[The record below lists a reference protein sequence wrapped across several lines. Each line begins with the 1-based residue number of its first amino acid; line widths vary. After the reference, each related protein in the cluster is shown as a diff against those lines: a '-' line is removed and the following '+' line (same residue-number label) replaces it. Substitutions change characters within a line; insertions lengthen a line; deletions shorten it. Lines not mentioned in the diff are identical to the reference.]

1 MKYTLTK
8 VPVEKIEDFD
18 RPRAW
23 HEFGDKLADEVTK
36 VYVELLLQMNP
47 DISLSMSD
55 YLEGRILCANVW
67 NMPSLCLVHNSGE
80 KRYSITDT
88 RHRNTQM
95 SDNESLFLAANHKL
109 YLAVISDGKK
119 DEFYEVWLNK

>member
-18 RPRAW
+18 RSRAW
-23 HEFGDKLADEVTK
+23 YEFGDKLANEATK

-67 NMPSLCLVHNSGE
+67 NMPSLCLVHNLGE

-88 RHRNTQM
+88 RHRGTEM
-95 SDNESLFLAANHKL
+95 SDDEYLFLAANHKL

>member
-23 HEFGDKLADEVTK
+23 YEFGDGLANEATK

-88 RHRNTQM
+88 RHRGTKM
-95 SDNESLFLAANHKL
+95 SDDESLFLAANHKL